1 MLSLHQNHSSSP
13 RTRTPVKLHPR
24 LEQLN
29 RELAS
34 EKRYDYLYA
43 HHGGQRF
50 RVCVFRNEDYKFFA
64 TTSVGKY
71 SFREQASS
79 PAGAFRMLGIAV
91 RVRIA
96 TLPSAEREILFQGG
110 K

>member
-1 MLSLHQNHSSSP
+1 MLSVSQNHSSSP

-34 EKRYDYLYA
+34 EKSYDYLYA
-43 HHGGQRF
+43 NHGGLKV

-64 TTSVGKY
+64 TTSVGRY
-71 SFREQASS
+71 SFREQGSS
-79 PAGAFRMLGIAV
+79 PSGAFRMLGIAV
-91 RVRIA
+91 RVHIA
-96 TLPSAEREILFQGG
+96 TLPSAERQKLIQGG